1 MPSIKIYPPAQLP
14 DRALSETHLCFWK
27 EELEVY
33 LSQEKAF
40 KLFLPNET
48 YDTSESAEEYSHRLR
63 RLNANDMTNAGC
75 DVTEQQAND
84 ENEEKL
90 ADMRT
95 NLRTLLSIVG
105 KCVSEGHYN

>member
-1 MPSIKIYPPAQLP
+1 MEGRVGGLLKPG
-14 DRALSETHLCFWK
+14 
-27 EELEVY
+27 
-33 LSQEKAF
+33 KAF
-40 KLFLPNET
+40 KLFLPW
-48 YDTSESAEEYSHRLR
+48 ESAEEYSYRLK
-63 RLNANDMTNAGC
+63 RLNANDMTNAGR

-95 NLRTLLSIVG
+95 NLQTLLSIVG